1 MHLRLA
7 LKNLTAK
14 PSRTLLTVVAI
25 TICMIFL
32 SLFSAFQ
39 EGLRNYL
46 FKNSLQSNPLTQIS
60 IQPKGQKL
68 GLNPIDLLPQPK
80 LTPEI
85 IAAIKQI
92 PHVTSIEPQNA
103 VKGISS
109 LQISMFGQE
118 LQTDALVF
126 GSPYQTV
133 ASDEVSQKVWTSG
146 NIGTSGTSGRNMSGT
161 SADGSPAKPIP
172 AIVSTH
178 LIDLYNYSFATA
190 NNLPQLTPENF
201 IGTDINILL
210 DQSTFFGQQSS
221 GLPTLKARIVGFSP
235 KAKLIGIT
243 IPDSAVQQINQKYLK
258 VKEINYVDAY
268 VNVDSVENLQSVKK
282 ALDKFNLDIS
292 SGEDALTSINGYFLV
307 MAIALNLIEI
317 IMLGL
322 AGLLIASTFLAKV
335 TEKTKEI
342 GILRALGITEKGV
355 RKIFLYE
362 AGMIGA
368 FSGLFGFLIA
378 FLLSTI
384 ADQILLNS
392 ISFLSNK
399 PGSFFSFSPLLLLF
413 TIVFASLF
421 AQLFAYIPA
430 KQASRLDPI
439 KALSN

>member
-32 SLFSAFQ
+32 ALFSAFQ

-46 FKNSLQSNPLTQIS
+46 FKNSLQANPLTQIS

-85 IAAIKQI
+85 IAAIKKI
-92 PHVTSIEPQNA
+92 PHVTSVEPQNT

-109 LQISMFGQE
+109 LQIGMFGQE

-126 GSPYQTV
+126 GSPYETIS
-133 ASDEVSQKVWTSG
+133 SDQVSQKVWT
-146 NIGTSGTSGRNMSGT
+146 TAT
-161 SADGSPAKPIP
+161 DGSAADPIP
-172 AIVSTH
+172 AIVSSR
-178 LIDLYNYSFATA
+178 LIDLYNFSFATA

-210 DQSTFFGQQSS
+210 GQSTFFGQQNS

-243 IPDSAVQQINQKYLK
+243 IPDSAVQQINRKYLG
-258 VKEINYVDAY
+258 VQEINYVDAFI
-268 VNVDSVENLQSVKK
+268 NVDSVENLQSVKK
-282 ALDKFNLDIS
+282 ALAPFDLDIS
-292 SGEDALTSINGYFLV
+292 SGEDALTSINGYFTV
-307 MAIALNLIEI
+307 MAVALDLIEI

-322 AGLLIASTFLAKV
+322 AGLMIASTFLAKV

-342 GILRALGITEKGV
+342 GILRALGVTQNGI

-362 AGMIGA
+362 AGLIGGL
-368 FSGLFGFLIA
+368 SGLCGFIVA
-378 FLLSTI
+378 FLLSLI
-384 ADQILLNS
+384 ADQVLLNS
-392 ISFLSNK
+392 IAFLSNK
-399 PGSFFSFSPLLLLF
+399 PHSFFSFSPWLLVW
-413 TIVFASLF
+413 TIIFSTLF
-421 AQLFAYIPA
+421 AQIFAYIPA
-430 KQASRLDPI
+430 KQASKLDPI